1 MAKPKLAL
9 IPATIGTR
17 VYSVL
22 PSDGDGDFDFTRA
35 TVATRINSLGLIE
48 EVDSGKNRL
57 NYDLLDGKVYG
68 CPNLLLEPQRTNK
81 ITYSE
86 EIETPTKWETV
97 TLSTVINSTISPDGT
112 LNGTKLIRNA
122 AGTGTGW
129 IRQRPTVVV
138 GENVVV
144 SIFGKIGNKS
154 ILNITYYSATGG
166 DRFFN
171 FNLSTQEIA
180 GNGLSNATY
189 VDSGIEYYGNGWY
202 RCFVVVEAQNTSP
215 QVQISLGPNRS
226 NSQGDFIYLWGAQ
239 VEQGSYPTSYIK
251 TTGSATTRNEE
262 VANNSGNAQT
272 FNDSEGV
279 LMAEISALADDSI
292 NRQITLSD
300 GTDTNRL
307 VLKYDNQSNVI
318 QAFNRVN
325 GGETAF
331 LNASVTDITLFSK
344 CLLKYKVNDYA
355 LWINGFEVDTDTVST
370 IFPPNTL
377 DDLKFGV
384 VGAGSNFYGKTKQ
397 LQYFETALADSELEE
412 LTSWVSFQEMA
423 NGQLYTIE

>member
-1 MAKPKLAL
+1 MAKPNLAL
-9 IPATIGTR
+9 IPSTIGTK

-22 PSDGDGDFDFTRA
+22 PSDGSGDFAFGRS
-35 TVATRINSLGLIE
+35 TVATRVNSLGLIE
-48 EVDSGKNRL
+48 EVPSAHNRL

-86 EIETPTKWETV
+86 EIEAPTKWETV
-97 TLSTVINSTISPDGT
+97 ILSTVINSIISPDGT
-112 LNGTKLIRNA
+112 LNGTKLIRNT

-138 GENVVV
+138 GENQVV

-171 FNLSTQEIA
+171 YDLSTQSIT

-202 RCFVVVEAQNTSP
+202 RCFVVVDAQDTSP
-215 QVQISLGPNRS
+215 QVQISVGQNRA

-251 TTGSATTRNEE
+251 TTGSTTTRLGET
-262 VANNSGNAQT
+262 ATGSGNAQT

-279 LMAEISALADDSI
+279 LMAEISALANDGTD
-292 NRQITLSD
+292 RAITISD
-300 GTDTNRL
+300 GT
-307 VLKYDNQSNVI
+307 SS
-318 QAFNRVN
+318 NRVTFFYSASN
-325 GGETAF
+325 NINYNLYSGGSLQSFTAYTVS
-331 LNASVTDITLFSK
+331 NIKQTLKFAI
-344 CLLKYKVNDYA
+344 KYKLNDIA
-355 LWINGFEVDTDTVST
+355 FWVNGFEVATDSGGNTPIGLNKLHLATFNST
-370 IFPPNTL
+370 AVPL
-377 DDLKFGV
+377 
-384 VGAGSNFYGKTKQ
+384 YGKTKQ
-397 LQYFETALADSELEE
+397 IQYFNTVLADTQLEQ